1 MEQHEMPTRDFRET
15 LRERAQ
21 DEPEFGHEL
30 LKGAVRSMLNG
41 EPKIGRFL
49 LHDCVY
55 ATIGFDELSQK
66 TGKPL
71 ENLDLMLSSDEDPSA
86 GDLLGVVA
94 AVAEHEGIALEVQAV
109 PRGNYER
116 QLAASVVWH
125 PDPCDTVAACN
136 NQHS

>member
-1 MEQHEMPTRDFRET
+1 MPLTRDYRET
-15 LRERAQ
+15 LLERAQ

-66 TGKPL
+66 IGKQRDD
-71 ENLDLMLSSDEDPSA
+71 LDHMLSSDEDPSA
-86 GDLLGVVA
+86 GDLLGIIA
-94 AVAEHEGIALEVQAV
+94 AVSAHEGIALDVQVV
-109 PRGNYER
+109 PRGHYER
-116 QLAASVVWH
+116 QLAASLVWH
-125 PDPCDTVAACN
+125 PDPCDTVAAGN
-136 NQHS
+136 DPHR